1 MKKRSKYLSQMMK
14 EKEIEINENTLVI
27 SPCGSGKTYYIF
39 NNLCK
44 NFGRYLYLCDNKNL
58 LTQIKYDIEDN
69 NKGNIDVMTYAKFG
83 REINL
88 DTNDDFINKY
98 DMIIA
103 DELHNLIDYESFDDN
118 KYLSLAINKLMKRYE
133 NTTIAMF
140 TGTPYYVKELIKI
153 NPHLKNMFTTI
164 DFSDDLEIKRYINK
178 KVEYI
183 NHISQIQFQLD
194 SYGDSFKYGD
204 CKCLIYTQMIRD
216 MKTIE
221 KMCEDRSLKCI
232 SLWSVSNVDNPMSF
246 EQLKVREL
254 LLREGKLQDDVD
266 VLIINRSMETGV
278 NIVDERIQLFICNT
292 LNYTQQIQ
300 SRARLRFDVDF
311 VILKTDDMNKKP
323 IVTIDEKLLNIEFTK
338 KEMEENLIIPFNFR
352 EQGNCRFL
360 TVNKLI
366 GILENS
372 GYDVIKKVGRREGRQ
387 MTLYRVVKKS

>member
-1 MKKRSKYLSQMMK
+1 MK
-14 EKEIEINENTLVI
+14 ENNIEITENTLVI

-39 NNLCK
+39 NDLCK

-58 LTQIKYDIEDN
+58 LTQIKYDIEDSN
-69 NKGNIDVMTYAKFG
+69 RGNIDVMTYAKFG

-88 DTNDDFINKY
+88 DTDDAFISKY

-133 NTTIAMF
+133 NTAIVMF
-140 TGTPYYVKELIKI
+140 TGTPYYIKELIKI
-153 NPHLKNMFTTI
+153 NPHLENIFTTI
-164 DFSDDLEIKRYINK
+164 DFSDNLEIKRYINK

-194 SYGDSFKYGD
+194 AYKDSFKYGD

-221 KMCEDRSLKCI
+221 KMCEDRKLKCI
-232 SLWSVSNVDNPMSF
+232 SLWSVSNTDNPMSF

-278 NIVDERIQLFICNT
+278 NIIDERIQLFICNT

-311 VILKTDDMNKKP
+311 VILKTDDVNKKP
-323 IVTIDEKLLNIEFTK
+323 VITIDEKLLNIEFTK
-338 KEMEENLIIPFNFR
+338 KEVEENLIIPFNFR
-352 EQGNCRFL
+352 EQDKSRFV

-372 GYDVIKKVGRREGRQ
+372 GYKVEKRRRIVEGNKIMKYKIIKKDINRREQ
-387 MTLYRVVKKS
+387 